1 MNSKNLSGWFL
12 VLGPLTAFIFSGL
25 LPSFLIETGTD
36 GGMRAW
42 ISDIEDKEAL
52 TTIFTVISSIGWVS
66 AFIGTVLLCDSM
78 QGANKPGS
86 VLARIGGIIMIG
98 LAALAMVASM
108 DSLASLNLLNNE
120 LGDSAQNKADAVVA
134 QIVSRT
140 IWTGLFFFWGIAFV
154 LIGGAL
160 VIQKRL
166 NSIVAWIFVVFGTLF
181 VILSVTP
188 IELAQNVGFLIFGIM
203 SLNTVIAGVLRL
215 RETDD

>member
-1 MNSKNLSGWFL
+1 
-12 VLGPLTAFIFSGL
+12 
-25 LPSFLIETGTD
+25 
-36 GGMRAW
+36 
-42 ISDIEDKEAL
+42 
-52 TTIFTVISSIGWVS
+52 
-66 AFIGTVLLCDSM
+66 
-78 QGANKPGS
+78 
-86 VLARIGGIIMIG
+86 MIG

-120 LGDSAQNKADAVVA
+120 LGDAAQNKADAVVA

-188 IELAQNVGFLIFGIM
+188 IELAQNVGFLIFGMM

-215 RETDD
+215 RETED

>member
-1 MNSKNLSGWFL
+1 MKKNFRILSLFGVTTALL
-12 VLGPLTAFIFSGL
+12 VAMLSSISAFAAPSGAV
-25 LPSFLIETGTD
+25 TGT
-36 GGMRAW
+36 
-42 ISDIEDKEAL
+42 ITVDKNWYSNDTSANNDVL
-52 TTIFTVISSIGWVS
+52 ITVTDADANITSAAIGNDNTAVR
-66 AFIGTVLLCDSM
+66 
-78 QGANKPGS
+78 N
-86 VLARIGGIIMIG
+86 
-98 LAALAMVASM
+98 LAAGGSTTTTLAETPIVGTPYFCLN
-108 DSLASLNLLNNE
+108 SLSLNAADCATN
-120 LGDSAQNKADAVVA
+120 AAKNKADAVVA

-215 RETDD
+215 RETQD